1 MYSFLIKNRRSFV
14 KLLIFVVV
22 GFLLYILF
30 VEGQKLETGTQ
41 IGNLKDGTGSM
52 SSLRLSDIFDFTHPL
67 SILILQILVII
78 IFSRALAW
86 LMSHIGQPTVIGE
99 IIAGIMLG
107 PSLLGLFLPGTFAFL
122 FPSDSLPKLEFLSQI
137 GLILFMFIIGMEL
150 ELTVLRK
157 RAKEALFI
165 SNAGIVI
172 PYIIGVTLAYF
183 LYERFAPDGVGFIS
197 FSLFIG
203 IALSITAFPVL
214 ARIVQER
221 GMSKSP
227 LGTIVITSAAIDDI
241 SAWGILAIV
250 VAIAN
255 ANAITGAIITIAL
268 SLIYIAIM
276 IFLIKPFLDKI
287 SLRYTVHETIS
298 KTVVAVV
305 FCMVLLSAFTTEA
318 IGIHALF
325 GAFMAGVIMPE
336 NIKFKRI
343 MSEKIEDVSLVLLLP
358 LFFVFTGLRT
368 EIGLLNS
375 GSLWGYAFLVFVVA
389 ITGKF
394 AGTAIASRFV
404 GLPWKDSLIVGALMN
419 TRGLIELVALNI
431 GYDIGVLSPEIFTI
445 LVLMAL
451 VTTFMTGPAMTFIN
465 FIFKTKELYASVN
478 DFFKVLISFGPPK
491 SGARLLDLV
500 SQLFR
505 NDKQKLRVTALHL
518 TPNTEI
524 SKENAYQFEEH
535 AFREI
540 NVVAADK
547 EMIIATDYR
556 TTQAVSKEITKTAN
570 RGKFNLL
577 VVGSSRPLLGSDK
590 TGGKARFFFDHV
602 KTDVAL
608 IIDNGFDKIDR
619 VLLVCINEESQN
631 YLKTIADRFS
641 NDILIDVE
649 YLPSTRLRNED
660 YTQYDL
666 IMTGVECFRTQRQVG
681 ANWTAGP
688 VSIAIFSQ
696 YE

>member
-1 MYSFLIKNRRSFV
+1 MYSFLRKNKRTFV
-14 KLLIFVVV
+14 KLLIFSVV
-22 GFLLYILF
+22 GVLLYVVF
-30 VEGQKLETGTQ
+30 KEGQKLETSSQ
-41 IGNLKDGTGSM
+41 IGHLNNGLHSI
-52 SSLRLSDIFDFTHPL
+52 SSLKLSDVFDFAHPL

-78 IFSRALAW
+78 IFSRILAW
-86 LMSHIGQPTVIGE
+86 MMSHIGQPTVIGE

-107 PSLLGLFLPGTFAFL
+107 PSLLGMYMPETFGFI
-122 FPSDSLPKLEFLSQI
+122 FPQESLPKLEFLSQI

-150 ELTVLRK
+150 DLSVIRR
-157 RAKEALFI
+157 RAREALFI

-183 LYERFAPDGVGFIS
+183 LYDRFAPDGVGFIS

-221 GMSKSP
+221 GISKSP
-227 LGTIVITSAAIDDI
+227 LGMIVITSAAIDDI

-255 ANAITGAIITIAL
+255 ASAITGAVITIGL
-268 SLIYIAIM
+268 SLVYIVIM
-276 IFLIKPFLDKI
+276 IYLVKPFLERV
-287 SLRYTVHETIS
+287 SSRYTVHETVS
-298 KTVVAVV
+298 KTIVAVV
-305 FCMVLLSAFTTEA
+305 FCIVLISSFTTEA

-325 GAFMAGVIMPE
+325 GAFMAGVIMPD

-375 GSLWGYAFLVFVVA
+375 GSLWGYAFLVFAVA

-404 GLPWKDSLIVGALMN
+404 GLSWKDSLTIGALMN

-431 GYDIGVLSPEIFTI
+431 GYDIGILSPEIFTI

-451 VTTFMTGPAMTFIN
+451 VTTFMTGPAMNLIN
-465 FIFKTKELYASVN
+465 YIFRTKELHTVIS
-478 DFFKVLISFGPPK
+478 DFYKVLISFGPPK

-500 SQLFR
+500 SQLFG

-524 SKENAYQFEEH
+524 SKENAYQFEEQ
-535 AFREI
+535 AFSKINEI
-540 NVVAADK
+540 AADK
-547 EMIIATDYR
+547 GMIIATDYR
-556 TTQAVSKEITKTAN
+556 TTQAVSQEITKTAN
-570 RGKFNLL
+570 KGKFNLL
-577 VVGSSRPLLGSDK
+577 VVGSSRPLLSSDK
-590 TGGKARFFFDHV
+590 TGGKARYFFDRV

-608 IIDNGFDKIDR
+608 IIDNGFEKIDR
-619 VLLVCINEESQN
+619 VLLVCMNDESLG
-631 YLKTIADRFS
+631 YLKSVADRFTD
-641 NDILIDVE
+641 DIVVDIE
-649 YLPSTRLRNED
+649 YLPGTRLATDE
-660 YTQYDL
+660 YMQYDL
-666 IMTGVECFRTQRQVG
+666 IMTGVECFRTQRQAG
-681 ANWTAGP
+681 ATWTSGA
-688 VSIAIFSQ
+688 VSIAVFSSQ
-696 YE
+696 K